1 MSKKQYFCRWK
12 TFPNYNKKRYVMAKK
27 TIKISEDAERDVIAN
42 VLTEAFYP
50 EREKVLSIK
59 DYLDKNFTRYENI
72 DVDEDGYPKSYNA
85 VQLIMNGQ
93 PVKPMT
99 MEELLRHLD
108 DKFINMIRDKSDRRK
123 FLIQVIKDWYNNK
136 IDRNG
141 LLSVNLV

>member
-1 MSKKQYFCRWK
+1 
-12 TFPNYNKKRYVMAKK
+12 MAKK
-27 TIKISEDAERDVIAN
+27 TIKISENGERDIIAN

>member
-1 MSKKQYFCRWK
+1 
-12 TFPNYNKKRYVMAKK
+12 MAKK
-27 TIKISEDAERDVIAN
+27 TIKISENAERDIIAN

-59 DYLDKNFTRYENI
+59 DYLDKNFTRYESI

-108 DKFINMIRDKSDRRK
+108 DKFMNMIRDKSDRRK

>member
-1 MSKKQYFCRWK
+1 
-12 TFPNYNKKRYVMAKK
+12 MAKK
-27 TIKISEDAERDVIAN
+27 TIKISENAERDVIAN

-72 DVDEDGYPKSYNA
+72 DVDEDGYPKLYNA

-99 MEELLRHLD
+99 MEELLIHLD

>member
-1 MSKKQYFCRWK
+1 
-12 TFPNYNKKRYVMAKK
+12 MAKK
-27 TIKISEDAERDVIAN
+27 TIKISEDVERDIIAN

-108 DKFINMIRDKSDRRK
+108 DKFMNMIRDKSDRRK

>member
-1 MSKKQYFCRWK
+1 
-12 TFPNYNKKRYVMAKK
+12 MAKK
-27 TIKISEDAERDVIAN
+27 TIKISENVERDIIAN

-108 DKFINMIRDKSDRRK
+108 DKFMNMIRDKSDRRK

>member
-1 MSKKQYFCRWK
+1 M
-12 TFPNYNKKRYVMAKK
+12 TKK
-27 TIKISEDAERDVIAN
+27 TIKISEDVERDIIAN

-108 DKFINMIRDKSDRRK
+108 DKFMNMIRDKSDRRK

>member
-1 MSKKQYFCRWK
+1 
-12 TFPNYNKKRYVMAKK
+12 MAKK
-27 TIKISEDAERDVIAN
+27 TIKISENAERDIIAN

-59 DYLDKNFTRYENI
+59 DYLDKNFTRYESI
-72 DVDEDGYPKSYNA
+72 DVDEDGYPKLYNA

>member
-1 MSKKQYFCRWK
+1 M
-12 TFPNYNKKRYVMAKK
+12 TKK
-27 TIKISEDAERDVIAN
+27 TIKISENAERDIIAN

-108 DKFINMIRDKSDRRK
+108 DKFMNMIRDKSDRRK

>member
-1 MSKKQYFCRWK
+1 
-12 TFPNYNKKRYVMAKK
+12 MAKK
-27 TIKISEDAERDVIAN
+27 TIKISENAERDIIAN

-72 DVDEDGYPKSYNA
+72 DVDEDGYPKLYNA

>member
-1 MSKKQYFCRWK
+1 
-12 TFPNYNKKRYVMAKK
+12 MAKK
-27 TIKISEDAERDVIAN
+27 TIKISENAERDIIAN

>member
-1 MSKKQYFCRWK
+1 
-12 TFPNYNKKRYVMAKK
+12 MAKK
-27 TIKISEDAERDVIAN
+27 TIKISEDVERDIIAN

-72 DVDEDGYPKSYNA
+72 DVDEDGYPKLYNA

-99 MEELLRHLD
+99 MEELLIHLD

>member
-1 MSKKQYFCRWK
+1 
-12 TFPNYNKKRYVMAKK
+12 MAKK
-27 TIKISEDAERDVIAN
+27 TIKISENAERDVIAN

>member
-1 MSKKQYFCRWK
+1 
-12 TFPNYNKKRYVMAKK
+12 MAKK
-27 TIKISEDAERDVIAN
+27 TIKISENAERDIIAN

-108 DKFINMIRDKSDRRK
+108 DKFMNMIRDKSDRRK

>member
-1 MSKKQYFCRWK
+1 
-12 TFPNYNKKRYVMAKK
+12 MAKK
-27 TIKISEDAERDVIAN
+27 TIKISENVERDIIAN

-50 EREKVLSIK
+50 EREKVLTIK

-108 DKFINMIRDKSDRRK
+108 DKFMNMIRDKSDRRK

>member
-1 MSKKQYFCRWK
+1 
-12 TFPNYNKKRYVMAKK
+12 MAKK
-27 TIKISEDAERDVIAN
+27 TIKISENAERDVIAN

-72 DVDEDGYPKSYNA
+72 DVDEDGYPKLYNA

>member
-1 MSKKQYFCRWK
+1 
-12 TFPNYNKKRYVMAKK
+12 MAKK

-72 DVDEDGYPKSYNA
+72 DVDEDGYPKSYHA

-108 DKFINMIRDKSDRRK
+108 DKFISMIRDKSDRRK

>member
-1 MSKKQYFCRWK
+1 
-12 TFPNYNKKRYVMAKK
+12 MAKK
-27 TIKISEDAERDVIAN
+27 TIKISENAERDVIAN

-108 DKFINMIRDKSDRRK
+108 DKFMNMIRDKSDRRK

>member
-1 MSKKQYFCRWK
+1 
-12 TFPNYNKKRYVMAKK
+12 MAKK
-27 TIKISEDAERDVIAN
+27 TIKISENAERDIIAN

-108 DKFINMIRDKSDRRK
+108 DKFMNMIRDKSDRKK